1 MGKFKQLNNPH
12 SHSDYSLDGGSTVS
26 QIIEKNLELGA
37 THVTFTEHGHMNSA
51 MELYVLANKKGAKPI
66 LGIEAYMV
74 NPFYE
79 EYVNLYKVAL
89 KNKAIKPKGL
99 RGKKTDLS
107 DADIESEAKSQAM
120 GDTYLHVTVHFRT
133 PQAYQY
139 FCKISKAMWERSIV
153 KVGETKPMITIE
165 ELMSVKGQVTI
176 GSSCMRGPVQ
186 WFLLGSRNGLIK
198 PDTKRAEHMYLKL
211 KEIAQDG
218 FFVEVFPHSVTHEW
232 VRPEKD
238 DSGRIVKPGYFK
250 ENECSC
256 EHDKDRQKPLNQFV
270 LELAKKHKDPAL
282 ISLDSHFANPEHKAI
297 QDSRL
302 GNGQENWR
310 FHESYHILSTDEAAE
325 KLKASLGVSDKDI
338 EEWVDNSY
346 QWASKFNDFKLE
358 TSENRWILAGDS
370 ERFLN
375 RLKSTID
382 KYGRMDWSNQ
392 EMMDRLKMEIEVL
405 AYNSKINLLAY
416 FETIEDIANFCKEND
431 VLLNVRGSAGGSLL
445 LYLIGVSG
453 INPLKHGLSFGRF
466 LTEGRIKANT
476 LPDVD
481 MDVSDQG
488 KVIQYLNDKYGD
500 SVCRLSTNVL
510 LKLKSSIKDAE
521 RTILGSV
528 RKETEDLTKALPQTP
543 QGVEDYDFVFGYTDE
558 SGVHNQGLLES
569 NEKLQKYADANPE
582 VWAVV
587 TEMMGVQRN
596 KGSHAC
602 GYLITDN
609 PVTDYMPIIQAKNEW
624 VTAFSPKWAEAAGG
638 VKFDLLGVNTLKD
651 IQAALRS
658 IKERTGVILDPW
670 NLPDDSEC
678 WENFGLGY
686 TESVFQ
692 FDTPTVRPY
701 LIATK
706 PKTIDQIAAITALCR
721 PGTLDAPENETSSR
735 TLSEVFVARSK
746 GEATVYV
753 NNDLEPI
760 LGETNGVQLY
770 QEQTIEI
777 FKKIAEMDDAE
788 ADEVRR
794 GIGKKNMK
802 VLNDASNKLKEA
814 ALKKGWTEDQVNL
827 LIKQIMASA
836 NYAFNKSHAVSYAYV
851 AYACMYLKTR
861 YPLDWWKAI
870 LSNSS
875 KDELASKFWRH
886 VSEFTLL
893 PDINSST
900 DTYEL
905 KNDKIIA
912 PFSIL
917 NGVGEKAYHALM
929 KGKPYTS
936 IHQYISTHHSK
947 RAKDSE
953 EGRSA
958 VNTGI
963 SLKLIAA
970 GVLDSLFPEGMP
982 TEEKLMMF
990 EKIKGEIR
998 KEKPKK
1004 VPEEYIGMTSLGKY
1018 MIKKQLITIHS
1029 DDLRDIVLP
1038 KRGGL
1043 KVESAAGHGV
1053 YIWMS
1058 QDKRPIIDGFHLEKL
1073 KEWAAENDMTK
1084 MKVFLQKLLPKD
1096 ASINWDLALIPGGQD
1111 VDINTI
1117 SYVIEE
1123 KAFSYQNKSK
1133 QATKVVLDCNGTFSE
1148 EVLWPA
1154 YGTSLAPMGYK
1165 GLIALAT
1172 YKISHRGI
1180 SLRKLDTY
1188 IKQEDLEKYN
1198 MS

>member
-12 SHSDYSLDGGSTVS
+12 SHSDYSLDGGSTVE
-26 QIIEKNLELGA
+26 QIIETNLELGA

-51 MELYVLANKKGAKPI
+51 MELYSIAHKKGAKPI

-74 NPFYE
+74 NPYYN
-79 EYVNLYKVAL
+79 EYVDLYKAGL
-89 KNKAIKPKGL
+89 KSKAIKAKGL
-99 RGKKTDLS
+99 RGKKLELS
-107 DADIESEAKSQAM
+107 AEDIESEARTQAM
-120 GDTYLHVTVHFRT
+120 GDTYLHVTVHFKT
-133 PQAYQY
+133 LKAYQY
-139 FCKISKAMWERSIV
+139 FCQLSKTMWERSIV

-165 ELMSVKGQVTI
+165 ELAVMKGQITI

-198 PDTKRAEHMYLKL
+198 PDLKRAEQVYLTL

-238 DSGRIVKPGYFK
+238 DSGRIVRAGYFK

-256 EHDKDRQKPLNQFV
+256 ENHEKDRQKPLNQFV

-282 ISLDSHFANPEHKAI
+282 ISLDSHFAKPEHKAI
-297 QDSRL
+297 QDARL

-310 FHESYHILSTDEAAE
+310 FHESYYILSSDEAAE
-325 KLKASLGVSDKDI
+325 KLKASLGVTDRDI
-338 EEWVDNSY
+338 EEMIDNSY
-346 QWASKFNDFKLE
+346 QWAANFNDFKLE
-358 TSENRWILAGDS
+358 TSKDRWILAGDS
-370 ERFLN
+370 DRFLSK
-375 RLKSTID
+375 LKSTIE
-382 KYGRMDWSNQ
+382 KHGRMDWSNK
-392 EMMDRLKMEIEVL
+392 EMLDRLQMEIQIL

-416 FETIEDIANFCKEND
+416 FETIEDIATYCKENNI
-431 VLLNVRGSAGGSLL
+431 LMNVRGSAGGSLL

-453 INPLKHGLSFGRF
+453 INPLRHNLSFGRF

-481 MDVSDQG
+481 MDVSDQA
-488 KVIQYLNDKYGD
+488 KVIQYLQDKYGD

-521 RTILGSV
+521 RTLLGSV
-528 RKETEDLTKALPQTP
+528 RKETEDLTKALPATP

-558 SGVHNQGLLES
+558 GGDHHRGLLEN
-569 NEKLQKYADANPE
+569 NEKLQKYANDNPE
-582 VWAVV
+582 IWAVV

-602 GYLITDN
+602 GYLITDK

-624 VTAFSPKWAEAAGG
+624 VTAFSPKWVEAAGG

-651 IQAALRS
+651 IQLALS
-658 IKERTGVILDPW
+658 SVKDRTDTSLDPW
-670 NLPDDSEC
+670 SLPDDADC
-678 WENFGLGY
+678 WENFGLGH

-706 PKTIDQIAAITALCR
+706 PKTIDQLAAITALCR
-721 PGTLDAPENETSSR
+721 PGTLDAPESETSSR

-746 GEATVYV
+746 GEPIVYV
-753 NNDLEPI
+753 HPDLEPI
-760 LGETNGVQLY
+760 LRETYGVQLY

-777 FKKIAEMDDAE
+777 FKSIVGMDDAQ

-794 GIGKKNMK
+794 GIGKKDMK

-814 ALKKGWTEDQVNL
+814 ALSKGWTEEQVNL

-851 AYACMYLKTR
+851 AYACMYLKTK

-875 KDELASKFWRH
+875 KDELASKFWRY
-886 VSEFTLL
+886 VSDFTLL

-936 IHQYISTHHSK
+936 LHQYIATHHSK
-947 RAKDSE
+947 RSKDSE

-963 SLKLIAA
+963 SLKLVAA
-970 GVLDSLFPEGMP
+970 GVLDSLFPENMP
-982 TEEKLMMF
+982 TEEKLMLF

-998 KEKPKK
+998 SEKPKK

-1029 DDLRDIVLP
+1029 DDLRDIILP
-1038 KRGGL
+1038 KRGGQ
-1043 KVESAAGHGV
+1043 KIDSAAGHGV

-1058 QDKRPIIDGFHLEKL
+1058 QDKKPIIDGFHLEKI
-1073 KEWAAENDMTK
+1073 KEWAIEKDFTK
-1084 MKVFLQKLLPKD
+1084 IKVFLQKLLPQN
-1096 ASINWDLALIPGGQD
+1096 SGINWELVPNGLDMEIS
-1111 VDINTI
+1111 TI

-1123 KAFSYQNKSK
+1123 KAFPYHNKTK

-1148 EVLWPA
+1148 EVLWPS

-1172 YKISHRGI
+1172 YKISERGV
-1180 SLRKLDTY
+1180 SLRKIDTY
-1188 IKQEDLEKYN
+1188 IKQDDLEKYN